1 MPHLDDGVLNALLD
15 GELTAAEQ
23 QEADAHLR
31 TCDACAARLDEFRAL
46 MGEADD
52 LITAIEVPPLAA
64 RPTGGGSPHRFN
76 YRPLAWAATIVLAV
90 GLGYAANDVMHPPR
104 AIAPGT
110 VALGEETP
118 ASAIAPSDAAEATGT
133 APERGSGQRAAA
145 PPAVPAPTPG
155 ARVTADRLKA
165 AQAEPGQEAVTSRL
179 KDEAVGAVANQVAPS
194 LEEAREATPNA
205 VVAAAGDAREGKAAS
220 ARDSGTLPPADPA
233 VQGTVSAEAD
243 QAAMGNAFR
252 RQAPAE
258 RITQAMAP
266 ASPGIVIR
274 GGRIDA
280 TGGLSSA
287 GFRRATMEE
296 AVRTLGGVIR
306 LVDGLAP
313 DHVEIGGSDSTG
325 LDRGPE
331 TVRVVYLNPDGTT
344 LLLDQSRTGRNGTAL
359 PRDRVSA
366 SASRESRQSPSRRT
380 ISWTDPQ
387 GFALSLSGTVSAD
400 SLARLQERVH

>member
-23 QEADAHLR
+23 QAADGHLR
-31 TCDACAARLDEFRAL
+31 TCDECAARLEEFRTL

-52 LITAIEVPPLAA
+52 LITAIEVPPVTT
-64 RPTGGGSPHRFN
+64 RPGTGGGSSHRFN

-104 AIAPGT
+104 ATAPGT
-110 VALGEETP
+110 VALRQDAP
-118 ASAIAPSDAAEATGT
+118 ASAIAPPDAGEAAGM
-133 APERGSGQRAAA
+133 APERGTGRRAAA
-145 PPAVPAPTPG
+145 LPAPAPG
-155 ARVTADRLKA
+155 AQAAADRLRA
-165 AQAEPGQEAVTSRL
+165 AEAEPGPEAVTSRL
-179 KDEAVGAVANQVAPS
+179 KDEAVGAVAGKVAPAM
-194 LEEAREATPNA
+194 EEAREAAPNA
-205 VVAAAGDAREGKAAS
+205 VVAAAGDAREGQAGS
-220 ARDSGTLPPADPA
+220 VRDSGTLPPADPA
-233 VQGTVSAEAD
+233 VQGGVSAEAD
-243 QAAMGNAFR
+243 QAAMSNAFR

-266 ASPGIVIR
+266 GSPGIVVR

-280 TGGLSSA
+280 PGGLSSA
-287 GFRRATMEE
+287 GFRRVTMEE

-344 LLLDQSRTGRNGTAL
+344 LLLDQSRSGRNEAAQL
-359 PRDRVSA
+359 RDRVSA
-366 SASRESRQSPSRRT
+366 SASRESRQSPRRRT